1 MSTTKSGQ
9 MGQTRATALSR
20 ESDVREEARESARC
34 FFNDLCR
41 KRKKEEP
48 GSKFKC
54 NYSGHGNLVS
64 QVFDDKNLVSVEA
77 VVCFMNHLCNTVWCI
92 LLDLKVSRKV

>member
-1 MSTTKSGQ
+1 MSTTKPGQ
-9 MGQTRATALSR
+9 MGQTRATTLSR

-34 FFNDLCR
+34 FFKDLWR

-54 NYSGHGNLVS
+54 NYSGHGKLVS
-64 QVFDDKNLVSVEA
+64 QVFDDKNLVSAEA
-77 VVCFMNHLCNTVWCI
+77 VVCFISHL
-92 LLDLKVSRKV
+92 